1 MRPEIAELVE
11 LLARAAYQRW
21 RADGFPAGAAFPPVA
36 RAQSNQLPKA
46 SLVAYD
52 HQRPTPATELLGC
65 ASTPT
70 PDTAL
75 IGKQKRR

>member
-1 MRPEIAELVE
+1 MRPEIAQLVE

-21 RADGFPAGAAFPPVA
+21 RAGDFPPDAADPQVG

-52 HQRPTPATELLGC
+52 YPRSTPTTELLGC

-70 PDTAL
+70 PDTAR
-75 IGKQKRR
+75 IDKQKRR

>member
-21 RADGFPAGAAFPPVA
+21 RAGDFGPDAAFAQVG
-36 RAQSNQLPKA
+36 RAQSNQLPKS

-52 HQRPTPATELLGC
+52 YPRPAPTTELLGC

-70 PDTAL
+70 LDTAQ
-75 IGKQKRR
+75 IDKQKRR

>member
-21 RADGFPAGAAFPPVA
+21 CAGDFPRDAASPQVDP
-36 RAQSNQLPKA
+36 AQSNRLPKA

-52 HQRPTPATELLGC
+52 HPGLAPTTELLGC

-70 PDTAL
+70 LDTAP
-75 IGKQKRR
+75 IDKQKRR

>member
-21 RADGFPAGAAFPPVA
+21 RAGDFGPDAAFAQVG
-36 RAQSNQLPKA
+36 RAENSQLPKLG
-46 SLVAYD
+46 LVAYD
-52 HQRPTPATELLGC
+52 YPRSTPTTELLGC

-70 PDTAL
+70 PDTAR
-75 IGKQKRR
+75 IDKQRHR